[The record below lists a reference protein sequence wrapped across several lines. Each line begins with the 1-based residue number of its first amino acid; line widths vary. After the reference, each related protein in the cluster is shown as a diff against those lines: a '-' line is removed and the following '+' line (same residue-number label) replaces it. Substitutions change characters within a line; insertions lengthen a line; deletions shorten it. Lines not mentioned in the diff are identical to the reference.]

1 MEQKFRL
8 SYLTAYQTLVLS
20 KLAIQTKTYPKLA
33 VLPTY
38 RLCGM
43 WNMMHGSGI
52 LSMSDGADR
61 LSSERTVNGSEY
73 VFCFP

>member
-1 MEQKFRL
+1 
-8 SYLTAYQTLVLS
+8 
-20 KLAIQTKTYPKLA
+20 
-33 VLPTY
+33 
-38 RLCGM
+38 
-43 WNMMHGSGI
+43 MMHGSGI